1 MLRSLAVSIGALI
14 LALNASPASAQMAC
28 GKHTE
33 VVTLLEANHQERRSA
48 MGLSA
53 NGKLIELYTSTDGG
67 WTLLVTTPGG
77 PTCLITAGRDW
88 TDSQTAKQVLDQSH

>member
-14 LALNASPASAQMAC
+14 LALGASPASAQMAC

-33 VVTLLEANHQERRSA
+33 VVKLLEGNHQERRSA

-53 NGKLIELYTSTDGG
+53 NGKLIELYTSTEGA
-67 WTLLVTTPGG
+67 WTLLVTSPGG
-77 PTCLITAGRDW
+77 PTCLMTAGRDW
-88 TDSQTAKQVLDQSH
+88 TGSVADKTVLNQTH

>member
-1 MLRSLAVSIGALI
+1 
-14 LALNASPASAQMAC
+14 MAC

-33 VVTLLEANHQERRSA
+33 VVKLLEGNHQERRSA

-53 NGKLIELYTSTDGG
+53 NGKLIELYTSTEGG

-77 PTCLITAGRDW
+77 PTCPISAGRDW
-88 TDSQTAKQVLDQSH
+88 TDSGTAKTVLNQTH